1 MREVRRRRCVFWLA
15 VQFGQPPAGA
25 HEIGRRHL
33 QHRFEPGQ
41 DDAAIGSAQGGCARG
56 AFRSFHFPLESKP
69 GQRMQDAQARIDVAL
84 ALIDAML
91 SKHP

>member
-1 MREVRRRRCVFWLA
+1 MLQSVRRRV
-15 VQFGQPPAGA
+15 
-25 HEIGRRHL
+25 
-33 QHRFEPGQ
+33 
-41 DDAAIGSAQGGCARG
+41 AAARG